1 MYKRYLFNSF
11 EQAEV
16 KVNSFLEQ
24 GGKSDFVWLD
34 KFVKTIAEFDNEGVE
49 IVAATFTES
58 YSLDAYWHD
67 LTESPY
73 GWKTYEVEPN
83 NPRHIIF

>member
-11 EQAEV
+11 EQTET

-24 GGKSDFVWLD
+24 GGKGDFIWLD
-34 KFVKTIAEFDNEGVE
+34 KFVKTTAEFDNEGVE
-49 IVAATFTES
+49 IIAATFTES
-58 YSLDAYWHD
+58 YSLDVYWHD